1 MLEILIFLDAGQD
14 QGTSQ
19 PRIRDRKKIGSGI
32 NIPDP
37 QHWYTI
43 INTVSPRDKTKT
55 RNKQNFS
62 RKRILFKIGT
72 AAKETS

>member
-1 MLEILIFLDAGQD
+1 MKKIQSQDPGLKIPKFLDADPD

-19 PRIRDRKKIGSGI
+19 PRIRDRKKIVSGI

-43 INTVSPRDKTKT
+43 TNTVSPRDKTKT
-55 RNKQNFS
+55 RF
-62 RKRILFKIGT
+62 
-72 AAKETS
+72 